1 MRNILNFCGWE
12 LFAMIGLI
20 IFMTI
25 TIIGSIVIGHHPDA
39 DFNKEIKIMV
49 GE

>member
-25 TIIGSIVIGHHPDA
+25 TIIGSIVIGHPDA